1 MISRRWIP
9 PLFFLLVGIAFITAC
24 INHHDESDSRSGNVQ
39 FVLTAAAP
47 AQARTAGST
56 LSGGTTGL
64 SNAVLPQDD
73 DGEDDDIQSKLAN
86 VNVTFSSLMA
96 RNLDGELVNQD
107 IPGGMHPGDIH
118 VWSPLHDIPVADGHF
133 AVGKGQGDIMPAGT
147 LPPGMYDQ
155 IVVVIRKVEFVFVD
169 GTSKVLTPTGGG
181 WTRII
186 PVETFEVIDGQTI
199 TIELRFNPL
208 HAFEELNGEF
218 EFSPD
223 FECHRRD

>member
-1 MISRRWIP
+1 
-9 PLFFLLVGIAFITAC
+9 LFFLLVGIAFITAC

-96 RNLDGELVNQD
+96 RNLDGELVSLVIDLPQTVDLISVLNGRQ
-107 IPGGMHPGDIH
+107 
-118 VWSPLHDIPVADGHF
+118 VSL
-133 AVGKGQGDIMPAGT
+133 PAGT

-169 GTSKVLTPTGGG
+169 GTSKGLTPPGGG

>member
-1 MISRRWIP
+1 MNSRRWIP
-9 PLFFLLVGIAFITAC
+9 PLFFLLVAIVFITAC

-47 AQARTAGST
+47 AQASTAGST
-56 LSGGTTGL
+56 LPGGTPGL
-64 SNAVLPQDD
+64 SNAVWQDD
-73 DGEDDDIQSKLAN
+73 DGEGDDILSRLAQ

-96 RNLDGELVNQD
+96 RNLDGELVSLVIDLPQTVDLISVLN
-107 IPGGMHPGDIH
+107 
-118 VWSPLHDIPVADGHF
+118 
-133 AVGKGQGDIMPAGT
+133 GKQVTLPAGT
-147 LPPGMYDQ
+147 LPPGIYDQ
-155 IVVVIRKVEFVFVD
+155 IVVVIKRVEFVFV
-169 GTSKVLTPTGGG
+169 GGMSKALTPPGGG

-208 HAFEELNGEF
+208 HAFEELDGEF

-223 FECHRRD
+223 FECHRQD

>member
-9 PLFFLLVGIAFITAC
+9 PLFFLLIALAFITAC
-24 INHHDESDSRSGNVQ
+24 INHNDESDPRPGNVQ
-39 FVLTAAAP
+39 FVLTAAP
-47 AQARTAGST
+47 AMATSTAGST
-56 LSGGTTGL
+56 GTTGL
-64 SNAVLPQDD
+64 SSAVPLSDDD
-73 DGEDDDIQSKLAN
+73 DGEGDDILSRLSQ
-86 VNVTFSSLMA
+86 VNVTFSSLLA
-96 RNLDGELVNQD
+96 RNLDGELVSLVIDLPLTVDLISVLNGNQ
-107 IPGGMHPGDIH
+107 
-118 VWSPLHDIPVADGHF
+118 VTF
-133 AVGKGQGDIMPAGT
+133 PAGT

-155 IVVVIRKVEFVFVD
+155 IVVVIKKVEFVFVD
-169 GTSKVLTPTGGG
+169 GLNKALTPPGGG

-199 TIELRFNPL
+199 TIELRFRPL

>member
-9 PLFFLLVGIAFITAC
+9 PLFFLLVAIAFITAC

-39 FVLTAAAP
+39 FVLTAGAP
-47 AQARTAGST
+47 AMSASTAGST
-56 LSGGTTGL
+56 LPGRTSGL
-64 SNAVLPQDD
+64 SSAALWQDD
-73 DGEDDDIQSKLAN
+73 DGEGDDILSKLAK

-96 RNLDGELVNQD
+96 RNLDGELVSLVIDLPQTVDLISVLNGRQ
-107 IPGGMHPGDIH
+107 
-118 VWSPLHDIPVADGHF
+118 VSL
-133 AVGKGQGDIMPAGT
+133 PAGT

-155 IVVVIRKVEFVFVD
+155 IVVVIKRVEFVFVD
-169 GTSKVLTPTGGG
+169 GTSKVLTPPGGG

-186 PVETFEVIDGQTI
+186 PVQTFEVIDGQTI

-208 HAFEELNGEF
+208 HAFEEMNGEF

>member
-1 MISRRWIP
+1 MTSRRWIP
-9 PLFFLLVGIAFITAC
+9 PLFFPLVAVAFITAC
-24 INHHDESDSRSGNVQ
+24 INSHHDESDSRSGNVQ
-39 FVLTAAAP
+39 FVLTATTP
-47 AQARTAGST
+47 AMTASTAGST
-56 LSGGTTGL
+56 LPKGTTGL
-64 SNAVLPQDD
+64 SSAVLTQDGD
-73 DGEDDDIQSKLAN
+73 DGEGDDIVSMLAK

-96 RNLDGELVNQD
+96 RNLDGELVSLVIDLPQTVDLISVLN
-107 IPGGMHPGDIH
+107 
-118 VWSPLHDIPVADGHF
+118 
-133 AVGKGQGDIMPAGT
+133 GKQVTLPAGT

-155 IVVVIRKVEFVFVD
+155 IVVVIRSVEFVFVD
-169 GTSKVLTPTGGG
+169 GTSKVLTPPGGG

>member
-1 MISRRWIP
+1 MNSRRWIP
-9 PLFFLLVGIAFITAC
+9 PLFFLLVAIVFVTAC

-47 AQARTAGST
+47 VQARTAGST

-73 DGEDDDIQSKLAN
+73 DDGEDDDILSKLAK

-96 RNLDGELVNQD
+96 RNLDGELVSLVIDLPQTVDLISVLNGRQ
-107 IPGGMHPGDIH
+107 
-118 VWSPLHDIPVADGHF
+118 VTLPV
-133 AVGKGQGDIMPAGT
+133 GT

-169 GTSKVLTPTGGG
+169 GTSKVLTPPGGG

>member
-96 RNLDGELVNQD
+96 RNLDGELVSLVIDLPQTVDLISVLNGRQ
-107 IPGGMHPGDIH
+107 
-118 VWSPLHDIPVADGHF
+118 VSL
-133 AVGKGQGDIMPAGT
+133 PAGT

>member
-9 PLFFLLVGIAFITAC
+9 PLFFLLVAIAFITAC

-39 FVLTAAAP
+39 FVLTAGAP
-47 AQARTAGST
+47 AMSASTAGST
-56 LSGGTTGL
+56 LPGRTTGL
-64 SNAVLPQDD
+64 SSAALWQDD
-73 DGEDDDIQSKLAN
+73 DGEGDDILSKLAK

-96 RNLDGELVNQD
+96 RNLDGELVSLVMDLPQTVDLISVLN
-107 IPGGMHPGDIH
+107 
-118 VWSPLHDIPVADGHF
+118 
-133 AVGKGQGDIMPAGT
+133 GKQVTLPAGT

-155 IVVVIRKVEFVFVD
+155 IVVVIKRVEFVFVD
-169 GTSKVLTPTGGG
+169 GTSKVLTPPGGG

-186 PVETFEVIDGQTI
+186 PVQTFEVIDGQTI

-208 HAFEELNGEF
+208 HAFEELDGEL

-223 FECHRRD
+223 FECHRQD

>member
-24 INHHDESDSRSGNVQ
+24 LNHHSESDSRSGNVQ

-47 AQARTAGST
+47 AQARTAGSP

-96 RNLDGELVNQD
+96 RNLDGELVSLVIDLPQTVDLISVLNGRQ
-107 IPGGMHPGDIH
+107 
-118 VWSPLHDIPVADGHF
+118 VSL
-133 AVGKGQGDIMPAGT
+133 PAGT

-169 GTSKVLTPTGGG
+169 GTSKVLTPPGGG